1 MFQICINIYKD
12 YYGYNS
18 ILKMIE
24 VICRNTNN
32 NLVPVKGDRNSF
44 RLRQRAKT
52 QEGFKV
58 KPLRFISFKE
68 AAKVMNKKTVYP
80 EVTWYSVSK
89 L

>member
-1 MFQICINIYKD
+1 
-12 YYGYNS
+12 
-18 ILKMIE
+18 MIE
-24 VICRNTNN
+24 VICRNSNN

-68 AAKVMNKKTVYP
+68 AEKVLAKKSIYP

>member
-1 MFQICINIYKD
+1 
-12 YYGYNS
+12 
-18 ILKMIE
+18 MIE
-24 VICRNTNN
+24 VICRNSNN

-52 QEGFKV
+52 QEGYKV

-68 AAKVMNKKTVYP
+68 AEKALAKKSIYP